1 MPEKYEKPPNP
12 SEANYIIF
20 SMVEFLSELRDVVE
34 HFPSHSD
41 KKQRVTVY
49 GPFQVARATTVA
61 WSGSRGN
68 NVPIAPWCGYQ
79 IGFVIDP
86 NKVDVPYADFV
97 ASASYDVVLDEEY
110 VIEKSDSKYAGKKQL
125 LRPWDRSNQAITNQ
139 AVLRKLPRL
148 EEAQANCEILEAGDV
163 NVFAE
168 NVWRKYFKSNI
179 TATNEALCIQKNGE
193 TNPVL
198 GIFLDVSFDSAEL
211 DEIVPATHHD
221 EDRQEL
227 IAILQKKPHLK
238 LYIYDTRQE
247 EHIVRV
253 VENERAAELLA
264 SNCDFSKEY
273 VGTLL
278 PYNPNVEKI
287 KSEELAQSKCSP
299 KSVTKLNDVENFL
312 NSSRGRR
319 MHKHEK

>member
-20 SMVEFLSELRDVVE
+20 SMVEFLSEIKDVIE
-34 HFPSHSD
+34 HFPSYSD

-49 GPFQVARATTVA
+49 APFQVARAATIA

-68 NVPIAPWCGYQ
+68 NVPIVPWCGYQ

-86 NKVDVPYADFV
+86 NRVDVPYADFV
-97 ASASYDVVLDEEY
+97 ASASHDVVLDEEY
-110 VIEKSDSKYAGKKQL
+110 VIEKSNTKYAGKKQV

-139 AVLRKLPRL
+139 AILRKLPHL
-148 EEAQANCEILEAGDV
+148 EEATGHREILEAGDV

-179 TATNEALCIQKNGE
+179 TATNEALCVQKNDAD
-193 TNPVL
+193 NPVL
-198 GIFLDVSFDSAEL
+198 GIFLDISFDSAEL
-211 DEIVPATHHD
+211 DEIVPATRHN

-238 LYIYDTRQE
+238 LYIYDRRQE

-253 VENERAAELLA
+253 IENEMAQDLLVK
-264 SNCDFSKEY
+264 SEEFSKEY
-273 VGTLL
+273 VANL
-278 PYNPNVEKI
+278 PFYKNSLKETAKSDVE
-287 KSEELAQSKCSP
+287 SSP
-299 KSVTKLNDVENFL
+299 KSVIQLSDVFKV
-312 NSSRGRR
+312 GRKSPVL
-319 MHKHEK
+319 MNLKV